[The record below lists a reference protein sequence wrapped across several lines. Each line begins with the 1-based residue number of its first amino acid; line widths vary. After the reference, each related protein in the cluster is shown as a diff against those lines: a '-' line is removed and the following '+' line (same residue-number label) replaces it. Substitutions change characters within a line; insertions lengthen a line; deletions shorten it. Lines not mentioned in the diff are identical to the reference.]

1 MLGGGGVESKKA
13 RVFAWEKNVDE
24 MNGKGTCPGLLVKKK
39 KERKENEIRADL
51 EKSCRNTGGEKSG
64 GA

>member
-1 MLGGGGVESKKA
+1 MGGGGAESKKA
-13 RVFAWEKNVDE
+13 GVFAWEKNVAE
-24 MNGKGTCPGLLVKKK
+24 MNGKGTCPRLLVKKK
-39 KERKENEIRADL
+39 KKRKENEIRADR